1 MECGVEF
8 YGFAAYGVQIKF
20 EISRNAVNFKKFHK
34 ILRSRRIL
42 KAPQI

>member
-20 EISRNAVNFKKFHK
+20 EISRNAVNFKK
-34 ILRSRRIL
+34 ISRNF
-42 KAPQI
+42 AEP